1 MLNRKVVGRLKS
13 RSNEILFS
21 IELVVA
27 ESGLSMW
34 LPNTTLAEDT
44 FPQEIRRDLADPTAN
59 IPGPINI
66 LLGAGIWA
74 LIMKEGAFTNAVG
87 MAFQPSS
94 LGWLIFGGGSNNL
107 QTNVKAAIVML
118 SEHKP
123 EDHMDLILRQFWEI
137 ETTPA
142 MRIRTYEQERCEEI
156 FMQTYRR
163 FPDGRF
169 QVNIP
174 FKKSLNQ
181 LGSTRAVALRRFHNL
196 ERRLQRDPELG
207 QLYCS
212 TMKALIDSDQMRLVS
227 RPPSSLCYYI
237 PPDDA
242 KKVPNCIRRH
252 LQE

>member
-87 MAFQPSS
+87 MAFSA
-94 LGWLIFGGGSNNL
+94 
-107 QTNVKAAIVML
+107 VK
-118 SEHKP
+118 
-123 EDHMDLILRQFWEI
+123 F
-137 ETTPA
+137 
-142 MRIRTYEQERCEEI
+142 
-156 FMQTYRR
+156 
-163 FPDGRF
+163 
-169 QVNIP
+169 
-174 FKKSLNQ
+174 
-181 LGSTRAVALRRFHNL
+181 
-196 ERRLQRDPELG
+196 
-207 QLYCS
+207 
-212 TMKALIDSDQMRLVS
+212 RLVD
-227 RPPSSLCYYI
+227 LW
-237 PPDDA
+237 
-242 KKVPNCIRRH
+242 RRIK
-252 LQE
+252 